1 MMRVMHYLRIMR
13 TTVALDDRLLAA
25 ARRRAR
31 ERGQTLGQVVED
43 ALRRELSTPPAVA
56 TPEVPVFRGGGGVRP
71 GVDVGSNRGLREA
84 LDGDLDLADL
94 R

>member
-1 MMRVMHYLRIMR
+1 MR
-13 TTVALDDRLLAA
+13 TTIAVDDHLLES

-43 ALRRELSTPPAVA
+43 ALRREFVSPEVADPPD
-56 TPEVPVFRGGGGVRP
+56 VPVFHGGGGPVP
-71 GVDVGSNRGLREA
+71 GIELSSNRALREA
-84 LDGDLDLADL
+84 LDVGRELDTL

>member
-1 MMRVMHYLRIMR
+1 MR
-13 TTVALDDRLLAA
+13 TTIAVDDHLLTA

-43 ALRRELSTPPAVA
+43 ALRRELSTPPAAAV
-56 TPEVPVFRGGGGVRP
+56 PEVPVFRGGDGPRP
-71 GVDVGSNRGLREA
+71 GVDVGSNRALREA
-84 LDGDLDLADL
+84 LDADRDLTDL